1 MDFRVARE
9 SYSDGAT
16 GKSLVRF
23 RQGMSVE
30 GVRRLHNARPATAET
45 RGTRARQGEY
55 DLDQIAPEAPVAP
68 FVVDS
73 VSATEQRMSFRV
85 GDSWCRVST
94 IALQS
99 GVRLG
104 VTACQFEPSF
114 AFSAEEPPSDFEF
127 VVAKGAVLEART
139 KDSHHFHRGG
149 NTLQLGQTK
158 RPLKLRVR
166 ATGDVP
172 MECVSI
178 SMSAV
183 RLRELLGLA
192 TLPEAF
198 RHVIESRDPYPL
210 ISQAMTPRLYRLLD
224 EILYAD
230 VRGASRSLWHEAKA
244 LELIALMTD
253 ELVETARAREPRV
266 SARDIDRLERVR
278 RCLIEHLATPPTLAA
293 LARTAG
299 FNETLLKGR
308 FRALFGTS
316 VFAYLRQVR
325 MDEARRLLLERHLN
339 VTEVA
344 QRVGYANPSKFA
356 AAFRRHFG
364 MSPSAL

>member
-1 MDFRVARE
+1 
-9 SYSDGAT
+9 
-16 GKSLVRF
+16 
-23 RQGMSVE
+23 MSVE
-30 GVRRLHNARPATAET
+30 GLRKLQKSRPATAEP
-45 RGTRARQGEY
+45 RGNREPSEY
-55 DLDQIAPEAPVAP
+55 ELEQLAPEAPVAP

-73 VSATEQRMSFRV
+73 VGAAEQRMSFRV

-94 IALQS
+94 IDLQS

-114 AFSAEEPPSDFEF
+114 AFCADQPPSEFEL

-139 KDSHHFHRGG
+139 KDGHSFHRGG

-158 RPLKLRVR
+158 RPLQLRVR

-178 SMSAV
+178 SMSAR

-192 TLPEAF
+192 TLPAAF
-198 RHVIESRDPYPL
+198 RSVTESRDPYSL
-210 ISQAMTPRLYRLLD
+210 FSQTITPGLFRLLD
-224 EILYAD
+224 EILNAD
-230 VRGASRSLWHEAKA
+230 VRGASRLLWHEAKS

-253 ELVETARAREPRV
+253 ELVETARAQERHV
-266 SARDIDRLERVR
+266 SVHDIDRLERVR
-278 RCLIEHLATPPTLAA
+278 RCLIEHLATPPTLTE
-293 LARTAG
+293 LARMAG

-308 FRALFGTS
+308 FRALFGSS
-316 VFAYLRQVR
+316 VFAYLRQMR
-325 MDEARRLLLERHLN
+325 MEEARRLLLERHLN

-356 AAFRRHFG
+356 AAFRRQFG